1 MIIDVMFSGNFSHAC
16 DRRDDSDR
24 AEPLPQLPRAMR
36 RDLQHEPF
44 ELVGYECAEER
55 GAFTNSLCAFLQIYN
70 DTHQ

>member
-1 MIIDVMFSGNFSHAC
+1 MIIDVSLPGNFSHTR

-44 ELVGYECAEER
+44 ELVGY
-55 GAFTNSLCAFLQIYN
+55 GL
-70 DTHQ
+70 

>member
-1 MIIDVMFSGNFSHAC
+1 MIIDVSFSWDFSHAC

-44 ELVGYECAEER
+44 ELVGY
-55 GAFTNSLCAFLQIYN
+55 GL
-70 DTHQ
+70 